1 MKSGDFAAGVLIG
14 AALGAAFALI
24 YAPAS
29 GEETREQVVE
39 KARKFKD
46 AATERGRAALH
57 RVKSEACEP
66 CEESAPA
73 EES

>member
-29 GEETREQVVE
+29 GEETRSQVADR
-39 KARKFKD
+39 ARKFKE

-57 RVKSEACEP
+57 RVKSEACEET
-66 CEESAPA
+66 EEAPPA